1 MARALIMVILDTVGV
16 ADSPIRPFQYNPA
29 LFEHV
34 SEMG

>member
-1 MARALIMVILDTVGV
+1 MASAVIIVILDTVGF
-16 ADSPIRPFQYNPA
+16 ADSPIRPFQSDLA